1 MKLNRRLGISVASVA
16 VAGLALTGC
25 GTGGGDDGASVEES
39 KSITWMSILH
49 SPTTPDANGPVHTA
63 LEELTGYDL
72 SFQWVPA
79 ANASEKLTAAIASD
93 TLADIVTVSSLGFT
107 SPTIR
112 QAMKSGQFWDVTD
125 YLDDYPNLAAVLS
138 DQVKTDSSIEGRLY
152 GMPQVKEKARYGI
165 LVRQDWLDNLNLAVP
180 HTVEELGEVARA
192 FATQDP
198 DGNGNDDTTG
208 FIDRLES
215 FDLGFRNIAG
225 FFGAGSEFE
234 LTGDDEMIA
243 SFTTDAFKEGM
254 EWYRG
259 VYEDGAV
266 NSEFVTVQKQNQYD
280 AIAQGKGGIVST
292 GLFEARG
299 FMQLAESADPDTTME
314 WALINDMT
322 YGDVERRT
330 LSDTRGGIGGWYV
343 FPKSEVKDENEL
355 KAVLQFINDINSEE
369 AFGIMTN
376 GIEGVHYEVGANGE
390 IETIDEALWAS
401 EVQPYQSSRITQNLV
416 NYPSSS
422 PYVTEAADK
431 MAEQEEFVI
440 TNPAQSLQSDTYDTR
455 WSEVV
460 TAAKDAY
467 NKYMVGQID
476 MAGYEEVIDKLR
488 AGDLGKIEAE
498 YTAAYAEAN

>member
-1 MKLNRRLGISVASVA
+1 MKLNRRLGISAASVA

-25 GTGGGDDGASVEES
+25 GASDGGGNNVEES

-49 SPTTPDANGPVHTA
+49 SPTTPEPGGPVETA
-63 LEELTGYDL
+63 LKDITGYDL
-72 SFQWVPA
+72 KLQWVPA

-125 YLDDYPNLAAVLS
+125 YLDDYPNLAAVMN
-138 DQVKTDSSIEGRLY
+138 DQVKRDASIEGRMY

-165 LVRQDWLDNLNLAVP
+165 LVRQDWLDNLGLEAP

-192 FATQDP
+192 FTTQDP
-198 DGNGNDDTTG
+198 DGNGKDDTTG

-225 FFGAGSEFE
+225 WFGAGSEFE
-234 LTGDDEMIA
+234 ENADGEIVA
-243 SFTTDAFKEGM
+243 SFSTDAFKEAM
-254 EWYRG
+254 EWYRD
-259 VYEDGAV
+259 VYDDGAI
-266 NSEFVTVQKQNQYD
+266 NQEFVTVQKQNQYD

-299 FMQLAESADPDTTME
+299 FMQLAESADPDTPMQ

-322 YGDVERRT
+322 YKDVPRRT

-343 FPKSEVKDENEL
+343 FPKSEVKDEEEL
-355 KAVLQFINDINSEE
+355 KAVLQYVNDINSEE
-369 AFGIMTN
+369 VFGIMTN
-376 GIEGVHYEVGANGE
+376 GIEGVHYNVGAGGE
-390 IETIDEALWAS
+390 IETIDEGKWAA

-416 NYPSSS
+416 NYPSSA
-422 PYVTEAADK
+422 PYVTEAAEK
-431 MAEQEEFVI
+431 MLEQEEFVV
-440 TNPAQSLQSDTYDTR
+440 TNPVQSLQSDTYDSR

-476 MAGYEEVIDKLR
+476 MAGYEAEIEKLR
-488 AGDLGKIEAE
+488 SGDLGKIEAE
-498 YTAAYAEAN
+498 YTAAYTAAK

>member
-1 MKLNRRLGISVASVA
+1 MKMNRRLGISAASVA

-25 GTGGGDDGASVEES
+25 GTGGGGGGESVAES
-39 KSITWMSILH
+39 KTITWMSILH
-49 SPTTPDANGPVHTA
+49 SPTTPEADGPVESA
-63 LEELTGYDL
+63 LQDMTGFDL
-72 SFQWVPA
+72 EMQWVPA

-125 YLDDYPNLAAVLS
+125 YLDDYPNLAKVLS
-138 DQVKTDSSIEGRLY
+138 DQVKTDSSIEGRMY

-165 LVRQDWLDNLNLAVP
+165 LVRQDWLDTLGLEVP

-192 FATQDP
+192 FTTQDP
-198 DGNGNDDTTG
+198 DGNGKDDTTG

-225 FFGAGSEFE
+225 WFGAGSEFE
-234 LTGDDEMIA
+234 VNDDGDVVA
-243 SFTTDAFKEGM
+243 SFSSDAFKQAM
-254 EWYRG
+254 EWYRD
-259 VYEDGAV
+259 VYNDGAI
-266 NSEFVTVQKQNQYD
+266 NQEFVTVQKQNQYD

-299 FMQLAESADPDTTME
+299 FMQLAESADPDTPMQ

-343 FPKSEVKDENEL
+343 FPKSEVKDEEEL
-355 KAVLQFINDINSEE
+355 KAVLQFVNDINSEE
-369 AFGIMTN
+369 AFGVMTN
-376 GIEGVHYEVGANGE
+376 GIEGEHYNVGANGE
-390 IETIDEALWAS
+390 IETIDEGVWAA

-416 NYPSSS
+416 NYPSSA
-422 PYVTEAADK
+422 PYVTEAAEK
-431 MAEQEEFVI
+431 MLEQEEFVI
-440 TNPAQSLQSDTYDTR
+440 TNPVQSLQSDTYDSR

-467 NKYMVGQID
+467 NKYMVGQIE
-476 MAGYEEVIDKLR
+476 MADYEAEIDKLR
-488 AGDLGKIEAE
+488 SGDLGKIEAE

>member
-25 GTGGGDDGASVEES
+25 GTGGGGEDSAAET

-49 SPTTPDANGPVHTA
+49 SPTTPEAGGPVESA
-63 LEELTGYDL
+63 LEELSGYDL
-72 SFQWVPA
+72 KMQWVPA

-125 YLDDYPNLAAVLS
+125 YLDDYPNLAKVLS
-138 DQVKTDSSIEGRLY
+138 DQVKTDSSIEGRMY

-165 LVRQDWLDNLNLAVP
+165 LVRQDWLDTLGLEAP

-198 DGNGNDDTTG
+198 DGNGKDDTTG

-234 LTGDDEMIA
+234 LNDDNEMIA
-243 SFTTDAFKEGM
+243 SFSTDAFKEGM
-254 EWYRG
+254 EWYRS

-266 NSEFVTVQKQNQYD
+266 NNEFVTVQKQNQYD

-299 FMQLAESADPDTTME
+299 FMQLAESANPDTTMA

-343 FPKSEVKDENEL
+343 FPKSEVKDEDEL

-369 AFGIMTN
+369 AYGIMTN
-376 GIEGVHYEVGANGE
+376 GIEGVHYNVGANGE
-390 IETIDEALWAS
+390 IETIDEALWAA

-498 YTAAYAEAN
+498 YTAAYAESN